1 MPGET
6 SSDTIR
12 ILFFGDIVGKPGRT
26 AVKTYLARLRES
38 DTPQPD
44 VVIANGE
51 NVSHGFGLLRKHYE
65 ELKEAG
71 VDIFTGGNHIWD
83 QKEVFSY
90 IDYSDLLRP
99 HNFPVGS
106 PGRGASIF
114 EVRGHSIG
122 VLNLIGQVFMA
133 NYNSP
138 WEQLEETIYDML
150 AVTPVLFLDFH
161 AEATAEKIAMGWQA
175 SKLGVSAMVG
185 THTHVQTADARLL
198 NNRMGYITDAGFNG
212 SYNSVIGME
221 AEASLQRLKSLIPQR
236 MEVGPEDIL
245 QVNAVEFE
253 IDPRSGFCRH
263 VRRINELITRTDE

>member
-1 MPGET
+1 MSAPT
-6 SSDTIR
+6 SSDSIR
-12 ILFFGDIVGKPGRT
+12 ILFFGDLVGRPGRT
-26 AVKTYLARLRES
+26 AVKDYLSRLR
-38 DTPQPD
+38 DADAMPD

-51 NVSHGFGLLRKHYE
+51 NVSHGFGLLRKHYD
-65 ELKEAG
+65 ELREAG

-90 IDYSDLLRP
+90 IDYANLLRP
-99 HNFPVGS
+99 HNFPVNS
-106 PGRGASIF
+106 PGRGAAIF

-122 VLNLIGQVFMA
+122 VINLIGQVFMA

-221 AEASLQRLKSLIPQR
+221 AETSLQRLKSLIPQR

-253 IDPRSGFCRH
+253 IDKRSGFCRN
-263 VRRINELITRTDE
+263 VRRINELITLTAE